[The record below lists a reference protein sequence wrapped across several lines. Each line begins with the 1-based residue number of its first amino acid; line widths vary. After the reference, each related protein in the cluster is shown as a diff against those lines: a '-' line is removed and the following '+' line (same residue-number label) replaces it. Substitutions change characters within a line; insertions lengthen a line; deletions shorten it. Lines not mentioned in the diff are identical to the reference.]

1 MDDRRYPLRKS
12 PGVIVLSTSNDV
24 DDIFFAVE
32 AAALSLF
39 EAYRKVPEFGRQMKT
54 TMNLEGYRI
63 RFITKSSDVVELVV
77 PLFPKKRK

>member
-1 MDDRRYPLRKS
+1 LDDRRYPLRES

-63 RFITKSSDVVELVV
+63 RFITKSSDVVSEAASC
-77 PLFPKKRK
+77 F